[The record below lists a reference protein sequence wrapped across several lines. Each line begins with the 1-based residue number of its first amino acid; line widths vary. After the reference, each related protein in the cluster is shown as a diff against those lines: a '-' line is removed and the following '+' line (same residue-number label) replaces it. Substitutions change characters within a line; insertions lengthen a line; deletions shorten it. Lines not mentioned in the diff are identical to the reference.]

1 MKLKGERE
9 LLAEDMYYN
18 VEIDLYSIIK
28 EETHNITELQS
39 IIEDETHEK
48 FEESLERINN
58 SNTLMYNSR
67 KVTEALLNAEFTLEE
82 IKILLKYSE
91 EGNLVKNIAEIINEN
106 RQNVNVNNIESL
118 SKFIKLMLLLK
129 VKYKEE

>member
-18 VEIDLYSIIK
+18 IEIDLYNIIK
-28 EETHNITELQS
+28 EETQNIAELQD
-39 IIEDETHEK
+39 IINDETHEK
-48 FEESLERINN
+48 FEESLEKINN